1 MVRARNAEGGYDDH
15 SAMTAREL
23 LEKVRANETFGTVLT
38 ESMGG
43 YTYYK
48 NSRLNRLTA
57 WNNNGVTDI
66 PSEVIYLVEEETKKK
81 WSLGLN
87 PMPDAQIYQVT
98 YGFGYAKYAHESCG
112 IEQEMLIFVPEKDP
126 VKVQIL
132 TLKNKEPR
140 KRELKVVY
148 YLKPVLD
155 EDEIKSHHFLDL
167 SYDKKRNAI
176 FFQNQ
181 IQMDAKQVGYV
192 ATSEPIQTY
201 TGDRNCFFGKGNLAD
216 PEGLKKVFL
225 DSSNSLFR
233 EGRIVLEMNVEIE
246 AFEEKELIRG
256 GAGNPTVYCNVRVGD
271 LFTKLNL
278 KPKIKISKRDDVSTV
293 CAGEFDLPL
302 VNAKHG
308 SNGIMFYGRSSE
320 WESAENTID
329 IIQNGAIATGDVYP
343 QPHKCGVLW
352 DAYLIKPIS
361 SNVNENILLYLSTC
375 LHKSIKPKFSYD
387 NKAVWQ
393 KVRKNEI
400 CLPLN
405 DQGEVDY
412 DYMNKYIGAV
422 KKQVIKNLVL
432 WKDKEIECMKKVVK
446 A

>member
-1 MVRARNAEGGYDDH
+1 MLEENFEKNGGEYTEFQVGELFAVKSNPQLNKSAFSFSESGAYPYFTRTVSNNGILGYVDYLDDEHKIKGNAIAVGMLGMQFFYMATDFYAGQFTKTIYPKFEGFNEEVALYFISLFNKQSTYLSGRLVREFENEFTKIRIKLPTLNGELALGYMADRI
-15 SAMTAREL
+15 REL
-23 LEKVRANETFGTVLT
+23 EADR
-38 ESMGG
+38 
-43 YTYYK
+43 
-48 NSRLNRLTA
+48 
-57 WNNNGVTDI
+57 I
-66 PSEVIYLVEEETKKK
+66 
-81 WSLGLN
+81 
-87 PMPDAQIYQVT
+87 
-98 YGFGYAKYAHESCG
+98 
-112 IEQEMLIFVPEKDP
+112 
-126 VKVQIL
+126 
-132 TLKNKEPR
+132 
-140 KRELKVVY
+140 RELEADRIRELEA
-148 YLKPVLD
+148 YLQVAG
-155 EDEIKSHHFLDL
+155 L
-167 SYDKKRNAI
+167 S
-176 FFQNQ
+176 
-181 IQMDAKQVGYV
+181 
-192 ATSEPIQTY
+192 SY
-201 TGDRNCFFGKGNLAD
+201 TLTD
-216 PEGLKKVFL
+216 
-225 DSSNSLFR
+225 
-233 EGRIVLEMNVEIE
+233 
-246 AFEEKELIRG
+246 EEKELIRG